1 MLILATWVS
10 LHYNIYL
17 TKVKMAP
24 WSSKNGEINADKYF
38 FVSGIL
44 VDAANP
50 GLEVTHIW
58 PIMVQRNVG
67 VIE

>member
-1 MLILATWVS
+1 
-10 LHYNIYL
+10 
-17 TKVKMAP
+17 MAP